1 MRRSTAAQ
9 RSTANHA
16 ARILRATRL
25 TMALA
30 TLGLLSACSPDAPT
44 APASVER
51 NNGLIGSVLGTT
63 TGRLPQVTSLLRSV
77 ELASPITRSRTFDG
91 AGGLLEIPELGFSLS
106 VPAGAISSPTLRI
119 SVTAV
124 AGKMVAYDFEPH
136 GTTFL
141 MPLTFTQQL
150 RGSNGLSSLLLGAT
164 LSGGYF
170 KSNTQLNASGGTA
183 LIDESFSVLLR
194 GTSASF
200 KISHFSGYMVSTGR
214 SSAPA
219 EELQ

>member
-1 MRRSTAAQ
+1 MRSTPQQ
-9 RSTANHA
+9 RSTTNHA

-25 TMALA
+25 TMALV
-30 TLGLLSACSPDAPT
+30 TLGLLSACSSDAPT
-44 APASVER
+44 EPASVKR
-51 NNGLIGSVLGTT
+51 SNGLTGSVLSTT
-63 TGRLPQVTSLLRSV
+63 TGTLTEVTSLLRSG
-77 ELASPITRSRTFDG
+77 ELASPITRSQTFDR
-91 AGGLLEIPELGFSLS
+91 AGGLLEIPELGFSLT
-106 VPAGAISSPTLRI
+106 VPAGAIPAQTLRI

-136 GTTFL
+136 GTRFL
-141 MPLTFTQQL
+141 MPLTFTQEL
-150 RGSNGLSSLLLGAT
+150 SGTNWLSSLLLGST

-170 KSNTQLNASGGTA
+170 KSNTQLNAIGGTA
-183 LIDESFSVLLR
+183 LIDESFNVLIR

-214 SSAPA
+214 SSAPE

>member
-1 MRRSTAAQ
+1 MRQSTAPQ

-16 ARILRATRL
+16 ARIFRATRL
-25 TMALA
+25 TIALA
-30 TLGLLSACSPDAPT
+30 TLGLLSACSPDVPT
-44 APASVER
+44 APAAVER
-51 NNGLIGSVLGTT
+51 SNGLIGSVLGTT
-63 TGRLPQVTSLLRSV
+63 TGTLTQVTSLLRSS
-77 ELASPITRSRTFDG
+77 ELATPITRSRTFDR

-106 VPAGAISSPTLRI
+106 VPAGAIPVESLRI
-119 SVTAV
+119 TVTAV

-136 GTTFL
+136 GTKFL
-141 MPLTFTQQL
+141 MPLTFTQEL
-150 RGSNGLSSLLLGAT
+150 SGTNGLSSLLLGAT

-170 KSNTQLNASGGTA
+170 KSNTQLNVSGGTA

-219 EELQ
+219 EEMQ